1 MTAAADTTAPA
12 ATPAP
17 RVISCRMLP
26 AGSGMGLPIAPAIYA
41 AQRRRRDGV
50 WTWRMSENCLLGTV
64 YDRNGHRRER
74 GVYSEAKAER
84 LAAEIAAERGI
95 PEAGGVR
102 HGTPL
107 TPAQLR
113 EFGLA

>member
-1 MTAAADTTAPA
+1 
-12 ATPAP
+12 
-17 RVISCRMLP
+17 
-26 AGSGMGLPIAPAIYA
+26 MGVPHAPAIYL
-41 AQRRRRDGV
+41 AQRRARDGV
-50 WTWRMSENCLLGTV
+50 WTWRLAENCLLGTV
-64 YDRNGHRRER
+64 YGANGRRRER

-107 TPAQLR
+107 TPEQLR

>member
-1 MTAAADTTAPA
+1 MTASAPA
-12 ATPAP
+12 AVAPAP

-26 AGSGMGLPIAPAIYA
+26 AGSGMGLPIAPAIYVA
-41 AQRRRRDGV
+41 ARRARDGV
-50 WTWRMSENCLLGTV
+50 WTWRLAENCLLGTV
-64 YDRNGHRRER
+64 YGNNGHRRER
-74 GVYSEAKAER
+74 GVYSAAKAER
-84 LAAEIAAERGI
+84 IASEIAAERGI

-107 TPAQLR
+107 TPEQLR

>member
-1 MTAAADTTAPA
+1 MTTATAAATTTTA
-12 ATPAP
+12 PAP

-26 AGSGMGLPIAPAIYA
+26 AGSGMGLPLAPAIYS
-41 AQRRRRDGV
+41 AQRRARDGV
-50 WTWRMSENCLLGTV
+50 WTWRVSENCLLGTV
-64 YDRNGHRRER
+64 YGRDGHRRER
-74 GVYSEAKAER
+74 GVYSAAKAER

-95 PEAGGVR
+95 PEASGVR

-107 TPAQLR
+107 TPAQIR